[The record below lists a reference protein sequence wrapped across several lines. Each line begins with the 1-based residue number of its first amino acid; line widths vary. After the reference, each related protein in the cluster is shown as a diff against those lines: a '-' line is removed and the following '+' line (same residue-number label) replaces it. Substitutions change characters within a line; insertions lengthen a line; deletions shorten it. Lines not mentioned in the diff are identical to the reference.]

1 MKKGVKI
8 VFSGGDNPSAYLC
21 WMLQS
26 PKEVVHINSV
36 KTVMC
41 ESDSTLT
48 LSTLESNS
56 NISNSKT

>member
-1 MKKGVKI
+1 M
-8 VFSGGDNPSAYLC
+8 VFSGGNNPSAYLC
-21 WMLQS
+21 WILQS
-26 PKEVVHINSV
+26 PKEVIHINSV

-41 ESDSTLT
+41 ESDGTLT